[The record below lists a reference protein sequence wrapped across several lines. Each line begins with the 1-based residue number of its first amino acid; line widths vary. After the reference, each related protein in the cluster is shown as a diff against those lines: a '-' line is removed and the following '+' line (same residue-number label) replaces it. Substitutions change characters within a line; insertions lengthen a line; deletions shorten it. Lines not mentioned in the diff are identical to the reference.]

1 MIRHKCLL
9 LAIFAASL
17 LLACGSYDPAEDES
31 DFPPFPDIPGMDSA
45 AWEPVPDP
53 DLDRLF
59 DGFGRSASSKGT
71 YDIQGEKD
79 LETDEPAG
87 AILQRYRDQLAHPSW
102 NIQGESLESPVA
114 WLIWTVR
121 DDGGNLWFGALM
133 AAPTGEGRIR
143 VWLSLYS
150 DDLR

>member
-1 MIRHKCLL
+1 M
-9 LAIFAASL
+9 AACA
-17 LLACGSYDPAEDES
+17 LLACGSDPAAENKP
-31 DFPPFPDIPGMDSA
+31 DFPPPPDIPGVDFTE
-45 AWEPVPDP
+45 WEPNPYP

-79 LETDEPAG
+79 LETDEAVG
-87 AILQRYRDQLAHPSW
+87 VILQRYRDQLSHPSW
-102 NIQGESLESPVA
+102 DIQSESLAAPVA

-121 DDGGNLWFGALM
+121 DGAGNFWSGVLVV
-133 AAPTGEGRIR
+133 APSGEGRVR

-150 DDLR
+150 DDLMQ